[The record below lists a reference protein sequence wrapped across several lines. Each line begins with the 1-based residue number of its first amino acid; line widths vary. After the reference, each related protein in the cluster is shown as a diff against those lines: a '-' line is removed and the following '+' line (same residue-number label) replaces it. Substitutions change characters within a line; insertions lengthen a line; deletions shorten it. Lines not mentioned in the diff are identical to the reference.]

1 MPSEVLNYQSPFL
14 KLFGHAP
21 NVQHLRVFG
30 TAVYPY
36 LICHNVH
43 TLQPRTTQW
52 VFMDYAEGYKGVLCF
67 NLLTDKFVLSRHVLH
82 DEIVFRFA
90 NKMSSSV
97 WGSSHGNS
105 KTTPVLVSI
114 PIHVSSSA
122 PVHSMSLSQPGLQPV
137 VSQDVILPHQ
147 VSDSDSISSAS
158 SSYDSIGDMVPL
170 DSMSVPVLKDDQLQ
184 VLLPASSQND
194 AVSVPS
200 GSINTHTMTTKSKD
214 GIVCRMPFSD
224 YQCYYTSIPSLPD
237 ETEPATYKLASQSPV
252 WIKAMQENLMHYIC
266 RVLGF

>member
-1 MPSEVLNYQSPFL
+1 MPSEVLNHQSSFL

-36 LICHNVH
+36 LICYNVH

-52 VFMDYAEGYKGVLCF
+52 VFMGYAQGYKGVLCF

-82 DEIVFRFA
+82 DEIVLVFRFA

-114 PIHVSSSA
+114 LIHVSSSA
-122 PVHSMSLSQPGLQPV
+122 PVHSMSFSQLGLQPV
-137 VSQDVILPHQ
+137 VSQDVILLHQ
-147 VSDSDSISSAS
+147 VSDSDPISSAS
-158 SSYDSIGDMVPL
+158 SSYDSIGDRVPL
-170 DSMSVPVLKDDQLQ
+170 DSVSVPVLMDDQLQ
-184 VLLPASSQND
+184 VLLPASSQN
-194 AVSVPS
+194 ALFQFLV
-200 GSINTHTMTTKSKD
+200 
-214 GIVCRMPFSD
+214 
-224 YQCYYTSIPSLPD
+224 
-237 ETEPATYKLASQSPV
+237 
-252 WIKAMQENLMHYIC
+252 
-266 RVLGF
+266 VLLIHIL